1 VLDRVTSRG
10 TREVAVKL
18 NVGRVELERFM
29 ENFHTRALRRNVAV
43 APWWVSS
50 YLRRES
56 KRKGFELLRRDH
68 FLSPNKSRNLGFA
81 HVDTEFV
88 AFIDNDVL
96 FTPGW
101 LNKLVA
107 CADEE
112 DAAVIGPLILLGE
125 PPLQKVHSAGGLGTI
140 EETPLGRRY
149 HQKQR
154 YSETP
159 ISEVSLDAMRRG
171 PVDTLEFHWLLA
183 RTNIV
188 RRFPFDE
195 ALQTLLEFEDFCLEV
210 ARAGERIVFE
220 PAAVVAQLLPP
231 VVPRSFAET
240 AFFLQRWHPR
250 KNLASIVHFR
260 QKWSLTSDDPALR
273 DVLHWTNA
281 RRRGLLRLPALR
293 PVRPRVAG
301 IHRRRQAD
309 PFSTGPCPDT

>member
-1 VLDRVTSRG
+1 MQRRALLERARHPSHGLLTYDWAVRQRSLLARDSNVSNAIPRHATSAACPRVAFITTEGFRDVLEIGRQNRSAIYGTAPRLGGLPAYASFRLGPFYQAAAHGRRPTARNSGEKSAALFTTGAIFHMSLERARVTIV
-10 TREVAVKL
+10 TTQRES
-18 NVGRVELERFM
+18 FT
-29 ENFHTRALRRNVAV
+29 HTRRSLDSLYASTSAPFWRVYVDAGS
-43 APWWVSS
+43 PWWVSS

-112 DAAVIGPLILLGE
+112 DAAVVGPLILLGE

-171 PVDTLEFHWLLA
+171 PVDTLEFH
-183 RTNIV
+183 
-188 RRFPFDE
+188 
-195 ALQTLLEFEDFCLEV
+195 
-210 ARAGERIVFE
+210 
-220 PAAVVAQLLPP
+220 
-231 VVPRSFAET
+231 
-240 AFFLQRWHPR
+240 
-250 KNLASIVHFR
+250 
-260 QKWSLTSDDPALR
+260 
-273 DVLHWTNA
+273 
-281 RRRGLLRLPALR
+281 
-293 PVRPRVAG
+293 
-301 IHRRRQAD
+301 
-309 PFSTGPCPDT
+309 